1 MLKKKEG
8 DCFFI
13 FGKINDIDDFLKEES
28 LLEQFTEIIIKYR
41 NNDKFTINA
50 LYEEAKTY
58 NNNQYYLLLLN
69 MKTREIISMCRIGD
83 GNVLNKSKT
92 LILSLVVVNHVFRN
106 SGYGTK
112 MINYLLKL
120 IKKNFSNF
128 NKILLHVDNNNENAI
143 KLYTKIG
150 FVKNIEKD
158 DDIEMQLNF

>member
-28 LLEQFTEIIIKYR
+28 LIEQFTEIIIKYR
-41 NNDKFTINA
+41 NNNKFTINA
-50 LYEEAKTY
+50 LYSEAKEY

-92 LILSLVVVNHVFRN
+92 LILGLVVVNQLYRN
-106 SGYGTK
+106 RGYGTK

-150 FVKNIEKD
+150 FIINIEKD

>member
-8 DCFFI
+8 DCFLI

-41 NNDKFTINA
+41 NNNKFTINA

-69 MKTREIISMCRIGD
+69 MKKREIISMCRIGD
-83 GNVLNKSKT
+83 GNALNKSKT
-92 LILSLVVVNHVFRN
+92 LILGLVVVNQLYRN
-106 SGYGTK
+106 NGYGTK

-128 NKILLHVDNNNENAI
+128 NKIILHVDNDNENAI

-150 FVKNIEKD
+150 FVINIEKD
-158 DDIEMQLNF
+158 DDIEMQLIF

>member
-1 MLKKKEG
+1 
-8 DCFFI
+8 
-13 FGKINDIDDFLKEES
+13 
-28 LLEQFTEIIIKYR
+28 
-41 NNDKFTINA
+41 
-50 LYEEAKTY
+50 
-58 NNNQYYLLLLN
+58 
-69 MKTREIISMCRIGD
+69 MCRIGD

-92 LILSLVVVNHVFRN
+92 LILGLVVVNQLYRN
-106 SGYGTK
+106 CGYGTK

-150 FVKNIEKD
+150 FVINIEKD

>member
-13 FGKINDIDDFLKEES
+13 FGKINDIDNFLKEES

-50 LYEEAKTY
+50 LYEEAKEY

-128 NKILLHVDNNNENAI
+128 NKILLYVDNNNENAI